1 MSPQHLWQ
9 TLKHKWIVD
18 WPPMKVNLR
27 WAIEPGIRQFLG
39 SAAPPL
45 TAMLEP
51 GCLWVKGKRRE
62 TFTVLLRLAFSSL
75 SCSTYSAPCN
85 YELKPKCG
93 CCYKYYTSINKE
105 LLVELRRHSQTFVSK
120 AALLILTLG
129 VCESDG
135 TRARRNSNPFFIVP
149 RRFCSALNEKG
160 GQIENMRQGLIA
172 PG

>member
-18 WPPMKVNLR
+18 WPPMKVTCGGQLSPEFGNFLAQLLRLWPQCLNLV
-27 WAIEPGIRQFLG
+27 
-39 SAAPPL
+39 S
-45 TAMLEP
+45 
-51 GCLWVKGKRRE
+51 LWVKGKWRE

-129 VCESDG
+129 VCESEG

-160 GQIENMRQGLIA
+160 GQIENTRQGLIA